1 MNGIKLIEC
10 PRDAMQGWPHPI
22 STSDKVAY
30 HKLLL
35 KVGFDTL
42 DIGSFVSP
50 KAIPQMADTRQVLKE
65 LAEEGVLDGERPRLL
80 TIVANVRGA
89 IDAATTEV
97 VDDLGFPFSISDTFQ
112 QRNAGT
118 GIEEARIRLAKI
130 NDIAIENGKNLV
142 TYLSMGFGNPFGDP
156 WSPQLL
162 VDQAGEL
169 IEALGLRTLALSDTV
184 GTAEVDVIQSAFEA
198 LVPAFPEV
206 EFGAHLHALPWDA
219 EAKIRAAFEG
229 GCRRFDGAIRGVG
242 GCPMAGNE
250 LVGNMPT
257 ERLVSFFESEGLW
270 ECQDARAWSA
280 AQSYAADLFAG

>member
-1 MNGIKLIEC
+1 
-10 PRDAMQGWPHPI
+10 MQGWPHPI

-142 TYLSMGFGNPFGDP
+142 TYLSMGFGNPYGDP

-169 IEALGLRTLALSDTV
+169 IEALELRTLALSDTV

>member
-1 MNGIKLIEC
+1 
-10 PRDAMQGWPHPI
+10 MQGWPHPI

-97 VDDLGFPFSISDTFQ
+97 VDDLGFPFSISETFQ

-118 GIEEARIRLAKI
+118 GIKEARIRLAKI
-130 NDIAIENGKNLV
+130 NDIVRDNGKNLV
-142 TYLSMGFGNPFGDP
+142 TYLSMGFGNPYGDP

-162 VDQAGEL
+162 VDQAGAL
-169 IEALGLRTLALSDTV
+169 IEELGLHTLALSDTV
-184 GTAEVDVIQSAFEA
+184 GTAEVHVIRSAFEA

-219 EAKIRAAFEG
+219 DEKIRAAFEG

-270 ECQDARAWSA
+270 ECRDSRAWSA

>member
-1 MNGIKLIEC
+1 
-10 PRDAMQGWPHPI
+10 MQGWPHPI

-130 NDIAIENGKNLV
+130 NDIAMENGKKLV
-142 TYLSMGFGNPFGDP
+142 TYLSMGFGNPYGDP

-169 IEALGLRTLALSDTV
+169 IETLGLRTLALSDTV

-257 ERLVSFFESEGLW
+257 ERLVSFVESEGLW
-270 ECQDARAWSA
+270 KCQDARAWSA

>member
-1 MNGIKLIEC
+1 
-10 PRDAMQGWPHPI
+10 MQGWPHPI
-22 STSDKVAY
+22 STSDKLAY

-35 KVGFDTL
+35 KVGFDTI

-65 LAEEGVLDGERPRLL
+65 LAAEGVLDGERPSLL
-80 TIVANVRGA
+80 TIVANIRGA
-89 IDAATTEV
+89 IDAATTDV
-97 VDDLGFPFSISDTFQ
+97 VDCIGFPFSISETFQ

-118 GIEEARIRLAKI
+118 GTEEARIRLAKI
-130 NDIAIENGKNLV
+130 NEISSENGKKMV
-142 TYLSMGFGNPFGDP
+142 TYLSMGFGNPYGDP

-162 VDQAGEL
+162 VDEAGWL
-169 IEALGLRTLALSDTV
+169 IEEMGMRTIALSDTV
-184 GTAEVDVIQSAFEA
+184 GTAEVEVIRAAFEA

-219 EAKIRAAFEG
+219 DAKIRAAYDG

-242 GCPMAGNE
+242 GCPMAGND

-257 ERLVSFFESEGLW
+257 ERLVSFFESQDLW
-270 ECQDARAWSA
+270 ECRDARAWSA